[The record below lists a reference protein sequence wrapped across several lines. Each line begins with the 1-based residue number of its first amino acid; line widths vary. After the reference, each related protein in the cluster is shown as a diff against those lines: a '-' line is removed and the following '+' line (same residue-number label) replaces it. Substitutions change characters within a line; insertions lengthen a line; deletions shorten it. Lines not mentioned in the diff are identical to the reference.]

1 MRSLALKLTLAFLAV
16 GLAGIAL
23 VALLAGRV
31 TAQEFGQFVATEN
44 QQALAAQLAAYYR
57 TNGSWAGVE
66 SLLHGEMM
74 GGGGM
79 MGGGPGMLGAGGFI
93 LVDASGRVVAAAGN
107 AAGLE
112 VDSADLSLGV
122 PIVVGGQRVGTLL
135 SRHGASGM
143 MEQMMTPAADEFL
156 SRVNRTLWLG
166 ALGAAV
172 VALLLGI
179 LLARTLTRPLHELT
193 AATQA
198 VAAGDLG
205 RQVQVRSRDELG
217 TLAASFNRMSADL
230 SRARDA
236 RRQMTA
242 DIAHELRTPLSVI
255 LGHAEALEDG
265 VLPAAPETFHLIHD
279 EAQRLNR
286 LVDDLRTLSLA
297 EAGELALVRRAA
309 APGELLERAAAAF
322 GPRARQKDVA
332 LETEIAPGL
341 PAVSADP
348 DRLAQVLGNLL
359 DNALRYTPEGGRIT
373 LVAAPAPGGV
383 RLTVRDTGPGV
394 APEDLPHVFDRFYR
408 GDKARGHAEGGSG
421 LGLAIAK
428 SLVEAHGGRI
438 TASGERG
445 RGTEFVIDLPRGDE
459 DVKT

>member
-31 TAQEFGQFVATEN
+31 TATEFGQFVAAEN

-57 TNGSWAGVE
+57 TNGSWTGVE
-66 SLLHGEMM
+66 NLLHGEMM

-79 MGGGPGMLGAGGFI
+79 MGGGHGMLGGGGFV
-93 LVDASGRVVAAAGN
+93 LVDASGRVVAGTGIAAGM
-107 AAGLE
+107 E
-112 VDSADLSLGV
+112 VDSADLSAGT
-122 PIVVGGQRVGTLL
+122 PIVVDGRQAGTLL
-135 SRHGASGM
+135 VRRGTSGM
-143 MEQMMTPAADEFL
+143 MEQMMTPAANEFL
-156 SRVNRTLWLG
+156 SRVNRMLWLG
-166 ALGAAV
+166 VLGAAV

-205 RQVQVRSRDELG
+205 RQVQVRSHDELG
-217 TLAASFNRMSADL
+217 TLAASFNHMSADL
-230 SRARDA
+230 ARARDT

-297 EAGELALVRRAA
+297 EAGELALVRRPV

-322 GPRARQKDVA
+322 GPRARQKDIA
-332 LETEIAPGL
+332 LETEITRGL

-348 DRLAQVLGNLL
+348 DRLAQVLDNLL

-373 LVAAPAPGGV
+373 LAAAPAPGGV
-383 RLTVRDTGPGV
+383 RLAVRDTGPGV
-394 APEDLPHVFDRFYR
+394 APDDLPHLFDRFYR
-408 GDKARGHAEGGSG
+408 GDKARQHAEGGSG

-428 SLVEAHGGRI
+428 SLVEAHRGRI
-438 TASGERG
+438 TANSERG